1 MNVYDF
7 DNTIYN
13 GESSIDFFLYVLSK
27 NKTLFKYLPLTGYS
41 LLLYKAG
48 LLSINKI
55 QDIANRY
62 TDIVIKY
69 QDDINDLIN
78 GFWEKYSYKLK
89 TVFLNRIESNDI
101 IITASPRI
109 LIDGIKNRI
118 NTNNIIC
125 SEINMKTGKLEYLCM
140 GENKV
145 KALYERYPDI
155 EINEFYTDSI
165 KNDIH
170 LINIANKPY
179 LVKGNHVVPILKK
192 EPNKHHR

>member
-27 NKTLFKYLPLTGYS
+27 NKKLTKYLPLTGYS

-55 QDIANRY
+55 QEMANKY
-62 TDIVIKY
+62 TDIVMEY
-69 QDDINDLIN
+69 QDNANELIN
-78 GFWEKYSYKLK
+78 SFWNIYSYKLK
-89 TVFLNRIESNDI
+89 QEFLNKIEPNDI
-101 IITASPRI
+101 IITASPKI
-109 LIDGIKNRI
+109 LLDGIKNKI
-118 NTNNIIC
+118 NTKNLIC

-145 KALYERYPDI
+145 KALYKEFPNI

-165 KNDIH
+165 KNDMY
-170 LINIANKPY
+170 LINIANKPF
-179 LVKGNHVVPILKK
+179 LVKGTSIIPITKK
-192 EPNKHHR
+192 EQNKHHR